1 MGKRGGGRGG
11 SNTRFTGR
19 RGGSSKRTGGTANQG
34 DAGDVVLDR
43 TDDGTAAQ
51 ERYEEVAAM
60 DEVDE
65 KLGFWRFESGKV
77 DGEEKIGWLVNMHQ
91 VRVLVHVNVWTRW
104 LITRVCQT
112 LLKSDSHAGGL
123 AAVDYYFIQE
133 DGGMFKA
140 TVAFEPYFF
149 VVCKVRSFYSCL
161 LHLPLLT
168 FFAL

>member
-1 MGKRGGGRGG
+1 MSYRGRGGGGGRNPIFGLTGSMGKRGGGRGG

-34 DAGDVVLDR
+34 NAGDVVLDR

-91 VRVLVHVNVWTRW
+91 VRVLVHVNV
-104 LITRVCQT
+104 
-112 LLKSDSHAGGL
+112 
-123 AAVDYYFIQE
+123 
-133 DGGMFKA
+133 
-140 TVAFEPYFF
+140 
-149 VVCKVRSFYSCL
+149 
-161 LHLPLLT
+161 
-168 FFAL
+168 

>member
-1 MGKRGGGRGG
+1 MSYRGRGGGGGGGGRNPIFGLTGSMGKRGGGRGG

-34 DAGDVVLDR
+34 NAGDVVLDR

-91 VRVLVHVNVWTRW
+91 VRVLVHVNV
-104 LITRVCQT
+104 
-112 LLKSDSHAGGL
+112 
-123 AAVDYYFIQE
+123 
-133 DGGMFKA
+133 
-140 TVAFEPYFF
+140 
-149 VVCKVRSFYSCL
+149 
-161 LHLPLLT
+161 
-168 FFAL
+168 